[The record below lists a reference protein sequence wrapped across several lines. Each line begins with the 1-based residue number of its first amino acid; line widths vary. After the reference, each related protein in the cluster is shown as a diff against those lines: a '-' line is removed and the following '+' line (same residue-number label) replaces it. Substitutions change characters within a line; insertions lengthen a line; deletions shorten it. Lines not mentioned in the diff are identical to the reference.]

1 MIKEATLFDLP
12 KVFEVSK
19 ELYATAIN
27 HQQVYALD
35 DERALLSLKML
46 ITSARSTIL
55 IDEKNENITGL
66 LIASLST
73 PPAGNNLIANDI
85 AFFVKSG
92 GTTALRLIKKYEA
105 WAKSKGA
112 THIELGVSSGVNTDR
127 TLSMYSCL
135 GYAPSSVTY
144 IKEI

>member
-27 HQQVYALD
+27 HQQVYTWD
-35 DERALLSLKML
+35 DESALLSLKML

-85 AFFVKSG
+85 L
-92 GTTALRLIKKYEA
+92 ALVMPHHQL
-105 WAKSKGA
+105 
-112 THIELGVSSGVNTDR
+112 R
-127 TLSMYSCL
+127 TLRRFNYVLVVL
-135 GYAPSSVTY
+135 GG
-144 IKEI
+144 KRHR